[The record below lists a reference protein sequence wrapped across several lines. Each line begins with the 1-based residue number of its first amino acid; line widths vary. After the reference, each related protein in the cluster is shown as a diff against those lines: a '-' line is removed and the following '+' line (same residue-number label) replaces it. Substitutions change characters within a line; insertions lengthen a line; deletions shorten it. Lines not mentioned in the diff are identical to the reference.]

1 MTSPSKTFFAYI
13 RVSTVKQGAHGSSLQ
28 EQRAAIEAYA
38 QRNGILIVEWF
49 EEQVTAAKRGRS
61 VFNRMLKSLERGG
74 AHGIVIH
81 KIDRSARNLR
91 DWADLAD
98 LIDRGAEIHF
108 AHDALDLRSRGGRLS
123 ADIQAVVAADF
134 IRNLREETRKGFY
147 GRLKQGFYPLRAP
160 VGYLDQGRAQAKA
173 IDPIRG
179 PLVRQAFELY
189 ATGDYPFHKLQAELD
204 RRGLRGCKGNVISL
218 NGLTT
223 MLNNTFY
230 VGLIR
235 IRKTGE
241 FFDGVHPPLIT
252 KALYDR
258 VQGILRGN
266 RIGTPYKNDFL
277 FRRLVRCTG
286 CGRSLIGERKKE
298 RYIYYRCH
306 TVGCPG
312 ACLAEGTIDKHVRAL
327 LEPLDFDAEEYRDLR
342 DLVDE
347 RASGL
352 TNERAEREAT
362 IRLLIAKCDD
372 RIVRMTDAMIDGLI
386 DKETFD
392 LRNAAIL
399 AEKRGHKDRLEG
411 IASAPSLADRVREK
425 VELANMAYLNYEN
438 GNHAEKRDLLLSL
451 TSNFRGSGKSPAIT
465 LKSPFQEYLNWRI
478 SHRCDLCRD
487 EPRTRAKRILDIF
500 EAAAKLEI
508 STAISTR
515 NNGEHERHAA

>member
-1 MTSPSKTFFAYI
+1 
-13 RVSTVKQGAHGSSLQ
+13 
-28 EQRAAIEAYA
+28 
-38 QRNGILIVEWF
+38 
-49 EEQVTAAKRGRS
+49 
-61 VFNRMLKSLERGG
+61 MLKALERGG
-74 AHGIVIH
+74 AHGILIH

-160 VGYLDQGRAQAKA
+160 VGYIDQGRGQAKA

-179 PLVRQAFELY
+179 PLVLQAFELY
-189 ATGDYPFHKLQAELD
+189 ATGDYSFHQLKAELHQ
-204 RRGLRGCKGNVISL
+204 RGLRGCKGNIISL

-223 MLNNTFY
+223 MLNNPFY

-241 FFDGVHPPLIT
+241 FFEGVHPPLIT

-258 VQGILRGN
+258 VQGTLRGN
-266 RIGTPYKNDFL
+266 RIGTPYKNDFI
-277 FRRLVRCTG
+277 FRRLVRCSG
-286 CGRSLIGERKKE
+286 CGRSLIGERQKG
-298 RYIYYRCH
+298 RYIFYRCH

-312 ACLAEGTIDKHVRAL
+312 ACLTESVIDEHVRNQL
-327 LEPLDFDAEEYRDLR
+327 KPLEFDARELGDLR
-342 DLVDE
+342 DLVEE
-347 RASGL
+347 RTRGQ
-352 TNERAEREAT
+352 TNERVEREAT
-362 IRLLIAKCDD
+362 LRLLIGKCDE
-372 RIVRMTDAMIDGLI
+372 RIVRMTDALIDGQI

-399 AEKRGHKDRLEG
+399 SEKRGHKDQLEAA
-411 IASAPSLADRVREK
+411 ASAPSLADLIRKK

-438 GNHAEKRDLLLSL
+438 GNPAEKRDLLLSM
-451 TSNFRGSGKSPAIT
+451 TSNFTGSGKSPAIT
-465 LKSPFQEYLNWRI
+465 LQSPFREYRDWRI
-478 SHRCDLCRD
+478 SRHCDPCKD
-487 EPRTRAKRILDIF
+487 EPRTRTKQILAIF
-500 EAAAKLEI
+500 EEALDL
-508 STAISTR
+508 STNPPTSTSKGGGPEVR
-515 NNGEHERHAA
+515 DA